1 MANRWFLYI
10 SELAQKAQQEVTR
23 TPENWQKFLTTASR
37 FYKSY
42 DFDDQLLI
50 YIQRPDAVACADIET
65 WNNKMHRWVN
75 AGSNAIGLIRKGTG
89 GRPYIQNVHDVSD
102 THRVKGGKDPWLW
115 RMEEAYHAPVME
127 RLAKAFGIPEGG
139 DLGECLMEAA
149 SKVSEEHYGE
159 YLRDLH
165 YEVEDSFL
173 EGLDDHNIEVIFR
186 DTIKASVQYAVL
198 TRCGLDAS
206 LYIDA
211 DDLRGITNFNNVGT
225 LACLGTATAEA
236 NRTILMEIGEAVK
249 NIQLEQVRQA
259 KKSLA
264 KQPDVSYNKDEQ
276 FNTLKRERS
285 GEDERIDIHQ
295 PERLSDS
302 EHRDGQQEERTG
314 NPDPVR
320 QGEGEIS
327 DGTPE
332 SGLHGDAV
340 ERNPVGTSD
349 GDRPGGEPAGRE
361 RDGGTGDERGRDGGT
376 ESSQSDGMGTA
387 DEQHPAESRG
397 DRDGRPD
404 LQLNTDT
411 RTAGG
416 EPAVLSSVEM
426 DGPYSDASPTFT
438 QMSLFPT
445 VEEQIEQIAQSQAEA
460 SAPAFSV
467 GMVPE
472 QAVERILSAGTNEP
486 AGALRIYAQYQA
498 GAPAGEMA
506 VSLRKEFGTGGRGFT
521 IDGTPYAVWFDENGF
536 SINSGKSARY
546 DKESLR
552 LSWTEVESR
561 IRRLVETGKYLS
573 VEQAG
578 QVKGNEFKELAAQ
591 LWYLRQDFGDGAKE
605 AGLLPTVD
613 GVYMQRGGFPEDTA
627 KLEKLLQSPEQ
638 LAAVVKEMEGFCDAY
653 QANRE
658 ILRFHFHRPNAILH
672 RLEQAQIPA
681 EVFPLD
687 GQFKVER
694 PTFITEDEINE
705 VLAPGGG
712 YSDSK
717 LAAYVFFQN
726 HTDRKERQDYLKESF
741 GTGGS
746 GSSIRDTWHD
756 AKGMKIKRSYGK
768 PYAETS
774 LNWNQAER
782 RIHQLMESG
791 RFLTPDDKARFP
803 EYERFILSRDVDSFF
818 HYAAKE
824 QRPYQVEGFFDG
836 WKQVRT
842 MLDNPVQVDGLLS
855 VMKDGLQSLTPK
867 QYGYEVC
874 TRAYDR
880 LSAYKDGSYSLI
892 QRAAD
897 MPQKA
902 APAKQPKA
910 SREQKPLDAA
920 QSALRRLK
928 SQSRKTAKADEPE
941 QLSFDFSESA
951 VQTEP
956 EKPDAPSSRE
966 KIILQAQELL
976 DKQGLVVSEEYLN
989 DAFEELGSETPK
1001 PEELADHTRSMLERD
1016 EAEAALEP
1024 EPAKRTVR
1032 DIYEQFQP
1040 VVLAQVLQDNAFA
1053 NALEN
1058 SDEENI
1064 KIECDAAIRRA
1075 VLAVD
1080 DVELTKAYFDVSAF
1094 HNRLHKEVLAQATE
1108 QAALTP
1114 KRLYEAALP
1123 ELIGLIEQ
1131 SEIYPFLRDRDTD
1144 VLDAQE
1150 ELSAKLDELLSG
1162 LKDSRPALYEAY
1174 TTLPDFR
1181 EYLIDD
1187 ILERTYQD
1195 MVTDRRTSV
1204 EQHEND
1210 PDAPAWV
1217 TGKTE
1222 PEEPAETSGSTTLL
1236 PHVDA
1241 YNALKEKHPKEL
1253 VGIQNGGYCLFYGED
1268 ARTAF
1273 EAVPVS
1279 WLLPVDLPG
1288 IGEVTVAG
1296 IREGWQE
1303 AADRLQTAGLPAVFF
1318 QDNGETYT
1326 ALGRTLT
1333 LKEAG
1338 QESTLPQPERT
1349 DRETRAGAPSEE
1361 ESPQPEPNLTPL
1373 TEEYLKIKAEYPG
1386 HVAGVRVD
1394 DLYLFYGKDAETA
1407 AKVLGSKI
1415 VTREIPGL
1423 GETAV
1428 TGSAASW
1435 QALGEKLLQHGN
1447 SALFAHPEGETYEVQ
1462 KVLEIADYI
1471 PIGMAWS
1478 IM

>member
-1 MANRWFLYI
+1 MKLVIAEKPSVAQSLAAVLGAKERGQGYLQGNGYVVSWCVGHLIGLVAADAYDARYSKWCYEDLPIIPEKWKYTVAPDKKDQYEVLVSLINRPDVESLVCATDAGREGELIFRLVYDHAGCTKPFERLWISSMEDSAIREGFENLRPGTDYDLLYQAALCRAKADWLVGI
-10 SELAQKAQQEVTR
+10 SGTRLFSTLYRKTLNIGRVMTPTLALVVDRETAISNFKKEKFYTVVLDCGKFTAASERCENRKAADHLSAACSTQAAVVQSVEKKQKSTQPPKLYDLTSLQRDGNRLFGYTAQQVLDYAQALYE
-23 TPENWQKFLTTASR
+23 KKLLT
-37 FYKSY
+37 
-42 DFDDQLLI
+42 
-50 YIQRPDAVACADIET
+50 
-65 WNNKMHRWVN
+65 
-75 AGSNAIGLIRKGTG
+75 
-89 GRPYIQNVHDVSD
+89 
-102 THRVKGGKDPWLW
+102 
-115 RMEEAYHAPVME
+115 YHAPVME

-149 SKVSEEHYGE
+149 SKVAEEHYGE

-173 EGLDDHNIEVIFR
+173 EGMDDHNIEVIFR

-249 NIQLEQVRQA
+249 NIQLEQIRQA

-264 KQPDVSYNKDEQ
+264 KQPDVSYNEDEQ

-285 GEDERIDIHQ
+285 GKDERIDIHQ

-302 EHRDGQQEERTG
+302 EHRDGQQGERTG

-332 SGLHGDAV
+332 SGLHGDAA

-361 RDGGTGDERGRDGGT
+361 RNGGTGDERGRDGGT

-426 DGPYSDASPTFT
+426 DGPYSDASPSFT

-498 GAPAGEMA
+498 GAPTGEMA

-521 IDGTPYAVWFDENGF
+521 IGGAPYAVWFDENGF

-573 VEQAG
+573 AKQAG

-613 GVYMQRGGFPEDTA
+613 GIYMQRGGFPEDTA

-638 LAAVVKEMEGFCDAY
+638 LAAVVKEMENFCDAY
-653 QANRE
+653 QENRE

-672 RLEQAQIPA
+672 RLEQAQIPVK
-681 EVFPLD
+681 VFPLD
-687 GQFKVER
+687 GQFKEER

-705 VLAPGGG
+705 VLAPGGS

-717 LAAYVFFQN
+717 LAVYVFFQN
-726 HTDRKERQDYLKESF
+726 HTDRKERQDYLKEAF
-741 GTGGS
+741 GTGGG

-756 AKGMKIKRSYGK
+756 AKGMRIKRSYGE

-791 RFLTPDDKARFP
+791 RFLTPDDQARFP

-836 WKQVRT
+836 WKQVRP
-842 MLDNPVQVDGLLS
+842 MLDNPAQVDGLLS

-874 TRAYDR
+874 TRAYGN
-880 LSAYKDGSYSLI
+880 GSPY
-892 QRAAD
+892 QRGTA
-897 MPQKA
+897 QK
-902 APAKQPKA
+902 
-910 SREQKPLDAA
+910 
-920 QSALRRLK
+920 
-928 SQSRKTAKADEPE
+928 
-941 QLSFDFSESA
+941 
-951 VQTEP
+951 
-956 EKPDAPSSRE
+956 
-966 KIILQAQELL
+966 
-976 DKQGLVVSEEYLN
+976 
-989 DAFEELGSETPK
+989 
-1001 PEELADHTRSMLERD
+1001 
-1016 EAEAALEP
+1016 
-1024 EPAKRTVR
+1024 
-1032 DIYEQFQP
+1032 
-1040 VVLAQVLQDNAFA
+1040 
-1053 NALEN
+1053 
-1058 SDEENI
+1058 
-1064 KIECDAAIRRA
+1064 
-1075 VLAVD
+1075 
-1080 DVELTKAYFDVSAF
+1080 
-1094 HNRLHKEVLAQATE
+1094 
-1108 QAALTP
+1108 
-1114 KRLYEAALP
+1114 
-1123 ELIGLIEQ
+1123 
-1131 SEIYPFLRDRDTD
+1131 
-1144 VLDAQE
+1144 
-1150 ELSAKLDELLSG
+1150 
-1162 LKDSRPALYEAY
+1162 
-1174 TTLPDFR
+1174 
-1181 EYLIDD
+1181 
-1187 ILERTYQD
+1187 
-1195 MVTDRRTSV
+1195 
-1204 EQHEND
+1204 
-1210 PDAPAWV
+1210 
-1217 TGKTE
+1217 
-1222 PEEPAETSGSTTLL
+1222 
-1236 PHVDA
+1236 
-1241 YNALKEKHPKEL
+1241 
-1253 VGIQNGGYCLFYGED
+1253 
-1268 ARTAF
+1268 
-1273 EAVPVS
+1273 
-1279 WLLPVDLPG
+1279 
-1288 IGEVTVAG
+1288 
-1296 IREGWQE
+1296 
-1303 AADRLQTAGLPAVFF
+1303 
-1318 QDNGETYT
+1318 
-1326 ALGRTLT
+1326 
-1333 LKEAG
+1333 
-1338 QESTLPQPERT
+1338 
-1349 DRETRAGAPSEE
+1349 
-1361 ESPQPEPNLTPL
+1361 
-1373 TEEYLKIKAEYPG
+1373 
-1386 HVAGVRVD
+1386 
-1394 DLYLFYGKDAETA
+1394 
-1407 AKVLGSKI
+1407 
-1415 VTREIPGL
+1415 
-1423 GETAV
+1423 
-1428 TGSAASW
+1428 
-1435 QALGEKLLQHGN
+1435 
-1447 SALFAHPEGETYEVQ
+1447 
-1462 KVLEIADYI
+1462 
-1471 PIGMAWS
+1471 
-1478 IM
+1478 